1 MHAGWFRVSVIAAID
16 DDRRPCVWRAG
27 FGAFGGAALML
38 VSIVACTS
46 KASIDW
52 SAKENFFAVEK
63 VGKND
68 DDSVRLEYHSL
79 VDAPADAVYQALA
92 EPENYVAFVKGV
104 TDSGKISG
112 EGNTRVIHITQS
124 VIGRQTRARVKYT
137 FHPEQRKIEF
147 QTIESDSTLNDGK
160 YDIAASPDG
169 KRAYVITVFNVREKS
184 GQKMPP
190 GVVMSGTRESFL
202 EAAQS
207 VKARALGQN
216 LKKPS

>member
-1 MHAGWFRVSVIAAID
+1 MQRSRLMRVRATVLGFALVAACQSGKPSV
-16 DDRRPCVWRAG
+16 
-27 FGAFGGAALML
+27 
-38 VSIVACTS
+38 
-46 KASIDW
+46 DW

-79 VDAPADAVYQALA
+79 VDAPADAVYNALA
-92 EPENYVAFVKGV
+92 EPENYVVFVKGV
-104 TDSGKISG
+104 SDSGKISG
-112 EGNTRVIHITQS
+112 EANARTIHITQN

-137 FHPEQRKIEF
+137 FHPEERKIEF
-147 QTIESDSTLNDGK
+147 ETIESDSTLNDGS
-160 YDIAASPDG
+160 YEVAPSPDG
-169 KRAYVITVFNVREKS
+169 KRAYVVTVFNVREKS

-190 GVVMSGTRESFL
+190 GVVMSGTRESFHA
-202 EAAQS
+202 AAQS